1 LILYFFL
8 CLFLF
13 VFFLLYFLSFIFVF
27 FGIFFI
33 FVFLFFY
40 FGVFFMSNSV
50 FVRSPLNY
58 DMFAASSE
66 SALVCSDPSL
76 TQQQFAA
83 ESDINTIV
91 DTFMKTG
98 HLPDPVSMPQYVDYE
113 GVFDFQSAMNVV
125 RAADENFMRMDAK
138 LRARFHNSPQE
149 FLEFFADPV
158 NTDEAIRLGLAVAS
172 PTTFVAPA
180 TEVVPP
186 SKAE

>member
-1 LILYFFL
+1 
-8 CLFLF
+8 
-13 VFFLLYFLSFIFVF
+13 
-27 FGIFFI
+27 
-33 FVFLFFY
+33 
-40 FGVFFMSNSV
+40 MSNSV

-66 SALVCSDPSL
+66 SALVCLEPSL
-76 TQQQFAA
+76 TQQQFAD

-91 DTFMKTG
+91 DVFMKTG

-149 FLEFFADPV
+149 FLEFFADPG
-158 NTDEAIRLGLAVAS
+158 NQDEAIRLGLAIAK
-172 PTTFVAPA
+172 PTVSVAPA
-180 TEVVPP
+180 TDSVTPFE
-186 SKAE
+186 A